1 VSGASGPVSDPQWL
15 RWARELAA
23 IAQNGLTYARS
34 DFDVRRYEQVRRV
47 AAEIAAA
54 GSDVSADAADAVF
67 AGEGGYAT
75 PKVDVRGVCFDE
87 DGRVLLVRE
96 RDDGRWTLP
105 GGYAD
110 VGEVPSAAVEREVA
124 EEAGYTVRARKLLA
138 CLDRGRHGPVPPVPF
153 SIWKLFFACE
163 VTGTVARDQLETSE
177 VGWFA
182 ADALPPLSIGR
193 ITPAQVR
200 LCFTHHADPTRPTDF
215 D

>member
-1 VSGASGPVSDPQWL
+1 MSDPQWL

-23 IAQNGLTYARS
+23 IAQNGLTYARD
-34 DFDVRRYEQVRRV
+34 DFDARRYQQVRRV

-54 GSDVSADAADAVF
+54 SGDVSADDASAVF
-67 AGEGGYAT
+67 AGEAGYAT
-75 PKVDVRGVCFDE
+75 PKVDVRGVCFDGE
-87 DGRVLLVRE
+87 DRLLLVRE

-110 VGEVPSAAVEREVA
+110 VGDVPSTAVEREVA
-124 EEAGYTVRARKLLA
+124 EEAGYRVRARKLLA

-153 SIWKLFFACE
+153 PIWKLFFACE
-163 VTGTVARDQLETSE
+163 VTGTVARDHLETSD

-182 ADALPPLSIGR
+182 AAELPPLSIGR
-193 ITPAQVR
+193 ITPAMVR
-200 LCFTHHADPTRPTDF
+200 LCFAHHAEPDRPADF